1 MPAPVRTRLR
11 DIPRHLRALRSL
23 LAVVDADRFAVS
35 SADVDPDV
43 LARDVYPLERAYEIL
58 ANYTAELARIALES
72 AGIEPESGPRDLRRL
87 AKEGALG
94 EARAER
100 LVPILQERNALAHE
114 YPDLRARKVYDA
126 ATLLERELGPFVRE
140 LTMWLVSRP
149 PDRA

>member
-1 MPAPVRTRLR
+1 MLPCPDASCARNQSVSGDVVHARNTATGSSVPCRGAYTV
-11 DIPRHLRALRSL
+11 LRA
-23 LAVVDADRFAVS
+23 
-35 SADVDPDV
+35 P
-43 LARDVYPLERAYEIL
+43 
-58 ANYTAELARIALES
+58 ES
-72 AGIEPESGPRDLRRL
+72 AGIEPERGPRDLRRL